1 MQPLVVPDPATAFGV
16 TGKPAQGDLSASEN
30 HFRLIAESIPSIT
43 WTADSQGRVRYVNDR
58 WFRYTGLASGTD
70 AHHDLSSIVHPD
82 DVDRVDRAWK
92 HAIQTGSDHSC
103 EARLRRHDGMYR
115 WFEVRAAPQRD
126 AAGRVAQWFGA
137 TTDIDDR
144 KRAEDIATFMSQA
157 SAELAQLTD
166 SRASLVRIAE
176 MSVPAFADWCG
187 IFLRDETGT
196 VQRLTLTNRDPDKV
210 RFLHEMRDRY
220 PYRGEDPIGPGKVL
234 RTGETCWGHMDDA
247 KLESFAH
254 DAEHLALL
262 KRVNF
267 RSWVCAP
274 IRLERRIGGAISF
287 VMSDSGR
294 TYSDVHVA
302 VAEDLAHRVSLA
314 IENNELVAALRDEAR
329 RKDEFLA
336 MLAQELRSPL
346 DPIRNAVQ
354 VLRARKA
361 ATTDTHW
368 AEEVIDRQVQT
379 LSRLLDDLLDAARV
393 GKGKIELKR
402 ESIALS
408 SAINGAVETCRPLI
422 DQARHQMSVSMPYEP
437 IQVMADLTRLT
448 QVFSNLINNAA
459 KYTPLGGQIWVVVS
473 REGPDAVVRIRDNGI
488 GIAPEMLD
496 RIFEP
501 FTQLDRSPAH
511 ARGGLGIGLT
521 LARQLAQ
528 MHGGS
533 LEARSDG
540 LGLGAELVL
549 RLPAAER
556 AQ

>member
-1 MQPLVVPDPATAFGV
+1 MKQLVPPAPTASASR
-16 TGKPAQGDLSASEN
+16 PRGDLSDSESR
-30 HFRLIAESIPSIT
+30 FRRIAESIPSIT
-43 WTADSQGRVRYVNDR
+43 WTADSLGRVRYVNDR
-58 WFRYTGLASGTD
+58 WFRYTGLAADTD
-70 AHHDLSSIVHPD
+70 VHHGPSSFVHPD
-82 DVDRVDRAWK
+82 DAEPVEIAWK
-92 HAIQTGSDHSC
+92 HAVQTGADHWC
-103 EARLRRHDGMYR
+103 EARLRRHDGTYR
-115 WFEVRAAPQRD
+115 WFEVRAVAQRD
-126 AAGRVAQWFGA
+126 AAGKVLEWFGT

-144 KRAEDIATFMSQA
+144 KRAEDISTFMSQA
-157 SAELAQLTD
+157 SAELAQLSD

-176 MSVPAFADWCG
+176 MAVPAFADWCG
-187 IFLRDETGT
+187 IFLRDEHGN
-196 VQRLTLTNRDPDKV
+196 VQRLTLANRDPDKV
-210 RFLHEMRDRY
+210 AFLHAMRDRY
-220 PYRGEDPIGPGKVL
+220 PYRDEDSIGPGKVL
-234 RTGETCWGHMDDA
+234 RTGETCWGHMNDA
-247 KLESFAH
+247 MLEGFAH

-274 IRLERRIGGAISF
+274 IRLERRIGGAMSF

-294 TYSDVHVA
+294 DYSDVHVA

-361 ATTDTHW
+361 ATPETHW
-368 AEEVIDRQVQT
+368 AHEVIDRQVQI

-408 SAINGAVETCRPLI
+408 TAINGAVETCRPSI
-422 DQARHQMSVSMPYEP
+422 DQARHQMSVSIPFEA
-437 IQVMADLTRLT
+437 IQVDADLTRLT

-459 KYTPLGGQIWVVVS
+459 KYTGLGGQIWVVVS
-473 REGPDAVVRIRDNGI
+473 REGAEAVVRVRDTGI
-488 GIAPEMLD
+488 GIAPD
-496 RIFEP
+496 RLEHIFEP
-501 FTQLDRSPAH
+501 FTQIDRGPGLAQS
-511 ARGGLGIGLT
+511 GLGLGLT

-533 LEARSDG
+533 LEAHSDG
-540 LGLGAELVL
+540 LGHGAEFVV